1 MAISAGAV
9 QALRKSS
16 GAGMMDCK
24 RALEEAGGDQEKATE
39 ILRKKG
45 TLKAAKRQERE
56 TREGVVH
63 SYIHMGGKIG
73 VLIEINCETDFVA
86 RTDDF
91 QDLAKD
97 IAMHI
102 AASNPDAISREE
114 IDPALLEKE
123 KEIYKEQALASGKP
137 EKVVEKIV
145 EGRLDKYFQ
154 EVCLLEQPFVKNPEL
169 TVGALIQEVAGKL
182 GENVQVRRFAR
193 FQLGE

>member
-1 MAISAGAV
+1 MAISAAAV
-9 QALRKSS
+9 QALRKAS

-45 TLKAAKRQERE
+45 TMKAAKRQDRS

-73 VLIEINCETDFVA
+73 VLIEVNCETDFVA

-114 IDPALLEKE
+114 VDQTLLEKE

-145 EGRLDKYFQ
+145 DGRIDKYFQ
-154 EVCLLEQPFVKNPEL
+154 EVCLLEQPFVKNPDI
-169 TVGALIQEVAGKL
+169 TVGSLIQEVAGKL

>member
-1 MAISAGAV
+1 MAISAAAV
-9 QALRKSS
+9 QALRKAS

-45 TLKAAKRQERE
+45 TMKAAKRQDRE

-73 VLIEINCETDFVA
+73 VLLEVNCETDFVA

-97 IAMHI
+97 IAMHV
-102 AASNPDAISREE
+102 AASSPEAISREE
-114 IDPALLEKE
+114 VDPRLIEKE
-123 KEIYKEQALASGKP
+123 KAIYTEQALASGKP
-137 EKVVEKIV
+137 ENVVEKIV
-145 EGRLDKYFQ
+145 EGRMDKYFQ
-154 EVCLLEQPFVKNPEL
+154 EVCLLEQPFVKNPD
-169 TVGALIQEVAGKL
+169 VSIGALIKEVAGKL